1 MLKPGDKV
9 IITKCCS
16 VECGCSYPK
25 IGIFKSYLPNS
36 ANLKFGVIINNQG
49 RAWDKF
55 NEVVPYNKLTEVLY
69 L

>member
-1 MLKPGDKV
+1 MLKSGDKV

-16 VECGCSYPK
+16 VECGCPFPK
-25 IGIFKSYLPNS
+25 IGIFKRHLLNYD
-36 ANLKFGVIINNQG
+36 NLKFAVTINKG
-49 RAWDKF
+49 SAYKF

>member
-9 IITKCCS
+9 IITKWCPAKCA
-16 VECGCSYPK
+16 CGYS
-25 IGIFKSYLPNS
+25 IGIFKRYLPNS
-36 ANLKFGVIINNQG
+36 ANLKFAVIINKG
-49 RAWDKF
+49 GAWDKF